1 MKRKIFILVALFML
15 FGITATAENVGDV
28 IGAVYPT
35 DIITDI
41 CGYEI
46 PAYNIGGET
55 AVLVSALSNYG
66 FDVKFEDGIA
76 YADYDWQKE
85 KTPISEPTKSDI
97 NVLYTDIKVK
107 INGIEV
113 PAFNIDGSMAIPI
126 ERTCE
131 IYTEANS
138 CNNMDN
144 YWKNKMLQLQSPE
157 RQVEQ

>member
-1 MKRKIFILVALFML
+1 MKRKKFILVALFML

-85 KTPISEPTKSDI
+85 KTPILELTVQWLYRL
-97 NVLYTDIKVK
+97 NVPVK
-107 INGIEV
+107 YIRKQIRIMK
-113 PAFNIDGSMAIPI
+113 FRISF
-126 ERTCE
+126 
-131 IYTEANS
+131 
-138 CNNMDN
+138 
-144 YWKNKMLQLQSPE
+144 
-157 RQVEQ
+157 

>member
-66 FDVKFEDGIA
+66 FDVKL
-76 YADYDWQKE
+76 
-85 KTPISEPTKSDI
+85 KTALPMRIMIGKKKKHLFQNRQNPT
-97 NVLYTDIKVK
+97 
-107 INGIEV
+107 
-113 PAFNIDGSMAIPI
+113 
-126 ERTCE
+126 
-131 IYTEANS
+131 
-138 CNNMDN
+138 
-144 YWKNKMLQLQSPE
+144 
-157 RQVEQ
+157 